1 MQDNFFGFSQ
11 EIIELDQKIS
21 QKCKMTFEK
30 IDEIQNIN
38 QQKVLKAFND
48 CRISAT
54 HFMGSTGYGYG
65 DIGRDKLDELFAK
78 ISGAEAALFRA
89 QFMSG
94 THAIT
99 VALFGVLRPGQTML
113 SVAGVPYDTL
123 QGVIGIGDSDKNG
136 FGTLK
141 EFGIN
146 YKQIELK
153 GDEIDFDALEQHAK
167 NADVIY
173 IQRSRGYTNRRALGM
188 DDIKAVSDVAKSANK
203 DAIVVVD
210 NCYGEFCDT
219 KEPTE
224 CGADLMIG
232 SLLKNPGG
240 GIAETG
246 GYIAGKKQLV
256 ELCARRLTTPSVGGE
271 IGSWPMGLRNLY
283 LGLYMAPVVTAEA
296 LKSSVYASALF
307 EELGFVAYPSYSS
320 PRNDIITSVDMGS
333 AKKLEQL
340 CFAIQSTSPIDSFAV
355 PVGSDMPGYD
365 SKVIMAAGAF
375 TNGSSIELSCDGP
388 MKPPYTAFMQGG
400 LSLGYS
406 KISYL
411 TAAELLNNR

>member
-1 MQDNFFGFSQ
+1 MEQNYFEFSKD
-11 EIIELDQKIS
+11 IIELDKKLLK
-21 QKCKMTFEK
+21 KCEAPFKRIE
-30 IDEIQNIN
+30 EIRDFN
-38 QQKVLKAFND
+38 QQKVLHAFNY
-48 CRISAT
+48 CRIGAT

-65 DIGRDKLDELFAK
+65 DVGRDKLDELFAK
-78 ISGAEAALFRA
+78 ISGSESALFRA

-99 VALFGVLRPGQTML
+99 VALFGLLRPGQTL
-113 SVAGVPYDTL
+113 LAVAGMPYDTL
-123 QGVIGIGDSDKNG
+123 QGVIGIGESYKRG
-136 FGTLK
+136 YGSLK
-141 EFGIN
+141 EFGIE
-146 YKQIELK
+146 YQQIDLLNDNPDYEK
-153 GDEIDFDALEQHAK
+153 ISEQAK
-167 NADVIY
+167 NANIIY
-173 IQRSRGYTNRRALGM
+173 IQRSRGYTNRRALGN
-188 DDIKAVSDVAKSANK
+188 DDIKKIVEVSKASNK

-224 CGADLMIG
+224 CGADIIIG

-246 GYIAGKKQLV
+246 GYIAGKSYLV

-271 IGSWPMGLRNLY
+271 IGSTPQGLRSLY
-283 LGLYMAPVVTAEA
+283 LGLYMAPVMTAEA

-307 EELGFVAYPSYSS
+307 EELGFKTYPLSGDI
-320 PRNDIITSVDMGS
+320 RNDIITSVDMGS
-333 AKKLEQL
+333 AKNLEQL
-340 CFAIQSTSPIDSFAV
+340 CFAIQSTSPIDSFAT

-400 LSLGYS
+400 LSFTYS
-406 KISYL
+406 KLSYL
-411 TAAELLNNR
+411 TAAKLLMK